1 MLMSTNQNL
10 IHSCDRATAGIAEVR
25 QNGAKLMQ
33 LDSEVKRAEQAL
45 AGLNAQIE
53 NAKRLAAEAQHVDQ
67 QIRAKR
73 SELADLDAQIARKHE
88 AHGKID
94 GDLRSIQ
101 KRIESWAGNVA

>member
-1 MLMSTNQNL
+1 MTNQEMVFA
-10 IHSCDRATAGIAEVR
+10 CDRALAGIQEVKT
-25 QNGAKLMQ
+25 NAAKLMQ
-33 LDSEVKRAEQAL
+33 MESEIKRAEQTL

-53 NAKRLAAEAQHVDQ
+53 NAKRLAAEVQQVDQ
-67 QIRAKR
+67 QIRTRR